1 MFIIGPS
8 IAMPGSQRSCSK
20 QRAIFRSTERVS
32 HPRIKRPKPKLP
44 GKLRTSAGQV
54 DYVQSLANLIA
65 EKRWHG
71 KNAYALASALNSWG
85 RKTPFGERWTIR
97 SARLLQKA
105 IGAVSP
111 AFLAPDL

>member
-1 MFIIGPS
+1 MFKTAS
-8 IAMPGSQRSCSK
+8 NFSQHRARIA
-20 QRAIFRSTERVS
+20 
-32 HPRIKRPKPKLP
+32 PRIKRPKPKLP

-97 SARLLQKA
+97 SARPLQKA
-105 IGAVSP
+105 IGELP
-111 AFLAPDL
+111 LK